1 MLVECRISRRRPV
14 PLSNYA
20 SSPGS
25 KVCCYTELAFSV
37 IVATVVANIHW
48 VYSDLAC
55 VAG

>member
-1 MLVECRISRRRPV
+1 MQVVLVARSAV
-14 PLSNYA
+14 
-20 SSPGS
+20 
-25 KVCCYTELAFSV
+25 YTELAFSV